1 MYICYH
7 MIIYMWPPL
16 LSRGENLNSRYI
28 LELI

>member
-1 MYICYH
+1 